1 MPDSSI
7 DLSYCFEEGLEHLDL
22 APPSSAKLQRT
33 AFSRFLGSS
42 DPCSSSLPLPHIGG
56 VPTLALAAR
65 HPIMA
70 QQLPSRLQSTLSTLL
85 LLGLSLLFAPIS
97 LIVSLFFSLTH
108 PSASK
113 HGRRSLSGANGHT
126 SNSPQRTVLVNGA
139 RMQKSLAICR
149 TFARN
154 GWRVVL
160 VEEQGWGNLAATR
173 FSNSV
178 SSFHLLPPSS
188 LPPTKGSQSEKGG
201 RPVTPYIAALV
212 DIALKEKVDL
222 FSPCSGAGS
231 TGQDAIA
238 GSILLERTQG
248 KVRSM
253 IQTPDLVE
261 ALHEKDRFIS
271 LLQRLD
277 MAAPRSEIVFSVEEA
292 LQKLKSDGYP
302 RSILKCAAEL
312 DDVGRADMTLYPL
325 MHSKTQ
331 QPDWEKTR
339 ARLSNLS
346 IPLCAR
352 TPYILQEFIGDRVD
366 KSGAGAGKATEWCTH
381 ATVVDGKLT
390 AFVCCPSNDMLMT
403 YYPASHTI
411 VGELAL
417 RWTMTF
423 LYRLEKL
430 GQTNTTGNHKSSMGS
445 VSPLTRETEW
455 NRETLV
461 GRNAPASAGITGQ
474 FSMDFIYQPATTEES
489 ERLVAI
495 ECNPRVH
502 TAICLLVGNPDLGDA
517 LVPSSLSTT
526 HKASPGDGAQTAKD
540 VAEMDEITYL
550 SSLSLPI
557 MEPPPSIT
565 SATQTD
571 LAALSDLPPTF
582 ASSRLR
588 FYHAKSLLS
597 SAYTCPH
604 SAALPNSWI
613 GHDLPARILPSSS
626 LLSSPFIQSIIAFI
640 HPLWPEKAVATPGAV
655 KVTIPR
661 ASQQVREQGDGG
673 VVFDLASPAPLPPF
687 TDPSFAKDDPWPFF
701 ALYHLQWPQLLLW
714 QLVVRSNKWSR
725 INVSTARIF
734 EC

>member
-1 MPDSSI
+1 MS
-7 DLSYCFEEGLEHLDL
+7 L
-22 APPSSAKLQRT
+22 
-33 AFSRFLGSS
+33 
-42 DPCSSSLPLPHIGG
+42 DPCFALIQYPCLDSKNEFDLIAFGSTTHHQLLNQLDSDAFIPALRILLPRQHWLE
-56 VPTLALAAR
+56 TY
-65 HPIMA
+65 IMA

-85 LLGLSLLFAPIS
+85 LLGLSLFFAPIS
-97 LIVSLFFSLTH
+97 FVVSLFFSLTH

-113 HGRRSLSGANGHT
+113 HARRSRTPQANAHT
-126 SNSPQRTVLVNGA
+126 SHPPQRTVLVNGA

-173 FSNSV
+173 FSNAV

-188 LPPTKGSQSEKGG
+188 LPPSKQSQLEKGG

-222 FSPCSGAGS
+222 FFPCSGAGS

-238 GSILLERTQG
+238 GAILLERTQG

-277 MAAPRSEIVFSVEEA
+277 MAAPRSEIVFSVDEA
-292 LQKLKSDGYP
+292 LAKLQSDGYP

-312 DDVGRADMTLYPL
+312 DDIGRADMTLYPL
-325 MHSKTQ
+325 LNSSTQ
-331 QPDWEKTR
+331 ESDWEKTR

-366 KSGAGAGKATEWCTH
+366 KSQPQSDAGKATEWCTH

-403 YYPASHTI
+403 YYPALHTI

-430 GQTNTTGNHKSSMGS
+430 GQSNNAHESKSWLASVGS
-445 VSPLTRETEW
+445 LTRETEW

-461 GRNAPASAGITGQ
+461 GRHAPRSAGITGQ
-474 FSMDFIYQPATTEES
+474 FSMDFIYQPATPEHA

-502 TAICLLVGNPDLGDA
+502 TAICLLVGNPALGDA
-517 LVPSSLSTT
+517 LLPSSLS
-526 HKASPGDGAQTAKD
+526 SSRGDGATTAKEI
-540 VAEMDEITYL
+540 AEMDEIAYL
-550 SSLSLPI
+550 SSLSLPV
-557 MEPPPSIT
+557 MEPAPST
-565 SATQTD
+565 TFATQID
-571 LAALSDLPPTF
+571 LVALSDLPPTF

-597 SAYTCPH
+597 SAYTSVH
-604 SAALPNSWI
+604 STALPNSWI
-613 GHDLPARILPSSS
+613 GHDLPARLLPSAS
-626 LLSSPFIQSIIAFI
+626 LLSSHPLQSFMRFI
-640 HPLWPEKAVATPGAV
+640 HPLWPQEAIATPGA
-655 KVTIPR
+655 KLTIPQSR
-661 ASQQVREQGDGG
+661 GKET
-673 VVFDLASPAPLPPF
+673 FDLAAPAPLPPF

-714 QLVVRSNKWSR
+714 QLVVRRNKWSR